1 MKRGKICASVY
12 APTAELLSKR
22 TQTEKYY
29 GSDLIE
35 LRIDLLSQISVKQVG
50 KIIQDIGGKC
60 IITCRSRDQGGAYV
74 GGVDD
79 KIHLLD
85 SLTKYSPEFIDLEI
99 ELATASKR
107 AVIKQFRSLGAKVIV
122 SHHVL
127 DHTPNTSDLVK
138 IYQKANVGDLVKI
151 VTKANKISDN
161 YEILSLYGKAKGEKL
176 VAFCMGAYGSL
187 SRLLA
192 LSYGSPFAY
201 ASIPGLET
209 AKGQIPIPLMREL
222 YGLIR

>member
-1 MKRGKICASVY
+1 VKRGKICASVY
-12 APTAELLSKR
+12 APTVELLSKR
-22 TQTEKYY
+22 TQKAISY

-35 LRIDLLSQISVKQVG
+35 LRIDLLRQISVSQVG
-50 KIIQDIGGKC
+50 RIIRDIGGKC

-74 GGVDD
+74 GGVDS
-79 KIHLLD
+79 KIRLLA

-99 ELATASKR
+99 EIATASKR
-107 AVIKQFRSLGAKVIV
+107 AAIEQFRSLGAKVIV

-127 DHTPNTSDLVK
+127 DHTPKTSDLVK

-161 YEILSLYGKAKGEKL
+161 YEILLLYGKAEREKL

-209 AKGQIPIPLMREL
+209 ARGQIPIPQLREL
-222 YGLIR
+222 YDLVQ